1 MADPGFRGDVQP
13 FPSAEFELALDGG
26 VKVFG
31 HSPTLAKY
39 CYNHKQHIAS
49 KAMQTSL
56 MEVSPLNLALAENLS
71 HYMKK
76 KGLTQM
82 ALAKRCG
89 IGQTTISL
97 YLAPER
103 RKPGKDAKPGSAK
116 LTEVEM
122 LASALEVEPWE
133 LVRPTSDAQRE
144 LWERFEAAYQALKPL
159 PSTANQ
165 SAPGQDAE
173 TAKKAARG
181 KKTEKA

>member
-1 MADPGFRGDVQP
+1 
-13 FPSAEFELALDGG
+13 
-26 VKVFG
+26 
-31 HSPTLAKY
+31 
-39 CYNHKQHIAS
+39 
-49 KAMQTSL
+49 MQTL
-56 MEVSPLNLALAENLS
+56 FMEVSPLNLALAENLS

-159 PSTANQ
+159 PTATEKPAPVRAE
-165 SAPGQDAE
+165 APG
-173 TAKKAARG
+173 KSAATR
-181 KKTEKA
+181 KKTEQA